1 MDVIEVY
8 QEVSKAVE
16 QARKSGL
23 PSLLEARTYR
33 YKGHSMSDPAKYRT
47 KEEVE
52 EYKKQDPI
60 LILKDK
66 LLQEGILTEKEY
78 EKYDYQIQAIVDE
91 AVEFAE
97 RSEEPALHT
106 MYEDILVE

>member
-1 MDVIEVY
+1 MCIRD
-8 QEVSKAVE
+8 
-16 QARKSGL
+16 R
-23 PSLLEARTYR
+23 
-33 YKGHSMSDPAKYRT
+33 YRT

-60 LILKDK
+60 LILKEK

-78 EKYDYQIQAIVDE
+78 EKYDSQIQAIVDE
-91 AVEFAE
+91 AVDFAE
-97 RSEEPALHT
+97 KSEEPALHT